1 METVTTFVLI
11 TALVGLIAFYFSP
24 YEVKIEEED

>member
-11 TALVGLIAFYFSP
+11 TALAALIAFYFSP
-24 YEVKIEEED
+24 YEVKIEEEE